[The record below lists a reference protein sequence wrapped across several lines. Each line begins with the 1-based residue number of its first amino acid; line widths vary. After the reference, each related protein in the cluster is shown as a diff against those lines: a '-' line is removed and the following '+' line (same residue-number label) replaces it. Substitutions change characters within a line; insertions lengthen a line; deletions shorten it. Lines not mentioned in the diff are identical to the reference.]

1 MSTRV
6 VWLGAVDCFAECG
19 WKPGQP
25 DPGGTKSLCV
35 KQCLDSNLQQQ
46 WPQPQAVQQASQQA
60 TPAQTPTFPTVPDPG
75 CLTDCENKWGISGG
89 NWNAAELAKCV
100 AACSE
105 KAPTAPTIPLPPGG
119 AVPGGGGVSPS
130 SGGGSSPSSGSSSTP
145 SGGGNTATKPAS
157 EEKTPWGWIALG
169 GLALVGAVWAVAR
182 GAGQVGGAMAE
193 NPGRRFYIR
202 QTRHGY
208 SAVLVDGRGNSVNV
222 INGGPRDSEG
232 VVRQAAQKH
241 WPGVKEVGAGRW
253 ASPAS
258 NPREW
263 WGPGQRWLEQEAL
276 KEYRVQLA
284 AHQKRGRAKST
295 FRYTLPDWHRD
306 AVDALGRN
314 DEERFKAIKLDRIGY
329 PSR

>member
-6 VWLGAVDCFAECG
+6 VWLGEIDCFAKCG

-75 CLTDCENKWGISGG
+75 CLTDCENKWWISGG

-100 AACSE
+100 AACSG
-105 KAPTAPTIPLPPGG
+105 KAPTAPTVPLPPGG

-130 SGGGSSPSSGSSSTP
+130 SGGGSSPSSGGSSTP

-193 NPGRRFYIR
+193 NPGREHLRPQHTFYI
-202 QTRHGY
+202 
-208 SAVLVDGRGNSVNV
+208 V
-222 INGGPRDSEG
+222 
-232 VVRQAAQKH
+232 
-241 WPGVKEVGAGRW
+241 AGRERG
-253 ASPAS
+253 SYSKPFRT
-258 NPREW
+258 REEAEAHRTSLA
-263 WGPGQRWLEQEAL
+263 GPWQGQGEVIEI
-276 KEYRVQLA
+276 
-284 AHQKRGRAKST
+284 RGADISDARARSGA
-295 FRYTLPDWHRD
+295 FHR
-306 AVDALGRN
+306 GY
-314 DEERFKAIKLDRIGY
+314 LDR
-329 PSR
+329 